1 MNKIEAR
8 QQIIQALASKGI
20 EAMHGKGGFF
30 LRGQGHVSFARA
42 RKLAGVAVPEELRR
56 EQREA
61 ILYGDA
67 AIVHAIAGRM

>member
-1 MNKIEAR
+1 MTKREAR
-8 QQIIQALASKGI
+8 EQIVEALAEKGI
-20 EAMHGKGGFF
+20 EAMYGKGGFW
-30 LRGQGHVSFARA
+30 LRGHGHISFVQA
-42 RKLAGVAVPEELRR
+42 RKLAGVAVPENLRR

>member
-1 MNKIEAR
+1 MY
-8 QQIIQALASKGI
+8 
-20 EAMHGKGGFF
+20 GKGGFW
-30 LRGQGHVSFARA
+30 LRGHGHVSFAQA